1 MTCTVRDSTALS
13 VTWFRH
19 DKALTINDSD
29 VTMEKEGN
37 EYSLSIGQCELVDE
51 GSYSCMIQN
60 QFGQATCKTNL
71 EVQGVKI
78 FTQSNSVSS
87 F

>member
-1 MTCTVRDSTALS
+1 MTCTVRDSSALT

-19 DKALTINDSD
+19 DKALTHKDSD

-37 EYSLSIGQCELVDE
+37 EYSLSIGQCELQDE

-60 QFGQATCKTNL
+60 QFGQATCKTKL
-71 EVQGVKI
+71 EVQGK
-78 FTQSNSVSS
+78 F
-87 F
+87 